1 MVDIQK
7 MTIKEINDYCKLQLQ
22 IDDLRYILDRKI
34 SKNEWDKLK
43 DPNMDSQK
51 VDKKIIEFLEK
62 NETYVD
68 KEKLILINL
77 DYYQE
82 LEKMRKENVAGLIL
96 DEYGLT
102 EKMVET
108 GLKRARECAEF
119 CKDKDIKFV
128 VQKQSNKEYKR
139 KVKVISSKQLL
150 EGQPSKEEKKKEK
163 ATKKG
168 MKILSDEAVLN
179 ALIEANHAK
188 PEMEFFDVPGLG
200 ETLLETIVYNSSEN
214 LDISRQKID
223 KIIENKE
230 LGKLLTNRLVR
241 LDQREIKTAFET
253 VGEYVDINKMS
264 LYALACIIESIENAN
279 LIYVTREKGSTIVK
293 RYADYS
299 GDNMQLFPYMERF
312 LGEYFSVISQT
323 DTEVS
328 IDGKKYTTEEA
339 KENMKKYIH
348 GRYMSLFSMEDQ
360 IAVFLERGIEPTG
373 IHKSQLEYIK
383 QYILEQRGVKS
394 LKELNQML
402 DVHLLDDKGVLKLY
416 EDRRMSL
423 KNIRE
428 MRERLHLEKE
438 ITPKFMLNKVEALQN
453 IPLEERQFEEQILH
467 RYVDLYKELYING
480 KSEEDIIQAGEE
492 LINELEKNQKTESV
506 KQEDILHY
514 GLLSEK
520 TYAKLADRGI
530 ISMDNLMQAYQKGQ
544 IDIHTMAELKKEGN
558 SFTDLDIE
566 QYIIDSYMKIREQ
579 KSPDETELKK
589 YIALYKALR
598 LNGLSEEE
606 RNEVAN
612 EFIMRT
618 EERGEDDIEN
628 GKQRKAFG
636 EEDRRN
642 LYQLEA
648 IPIDTVVLWGEQ
660 DEVIHLL
667 KSGDIVA
674 KDVKRLYQNRSLIL
688 HDFQNLMKAK
698 DMELEQKINLV
709 NIVFSTP
716 EDAKIREDL
725 FENITELETT
735 VNGNSSNKK
744 QKTNEIGVEETEN
757 DETKATEGARN
768 RYLFDTAVRYN
779 AWIAS
784 DEDVKMTT
792 FKDGHLAVQLPNVKD
807 GIVVIEQFYCLK
819 KAQNGKKKMTD
830 KYGANGYVL
839 TKDEYET
846 YKDRFITNNRL
857 SRSELIDLMRELPN
871 LEDRGIGREL
881 RHTKHQ
887 YTKNVQKLLG
897 IPEDLAKART
907 ETQRQKAL
915 KRLEDSEEYTA
926 EEKDKIRNTHMM
938 WEEVRKSR
946 ELYEER

>member
-1 MVDIQK
+1 MKQLNEITIAEMEKYSFLQIFEQDLPYVVDIEK
-7 MTIKEINDYCKLQLQ
+7 KKEL
-22 IDDLRYILDRKI
+22 LDKYAHFKR
-34 SKNEWDKLK
+34 NRHGFEEHD
-43 DPNMDSQK
+43 N
-51 VDKKIIEFLEK
+51 VIEFL
-62 NETYVD
+62 
-68 KEKLILINL
+68 
-77 DYYQE
+77 
-82 LEKMRKENVAGLIL
+82 KEN
-96 DEYGLT
+96 E
-102 EKMVET
+102 
-108 GLKRARECAEF
+108 
-119 CKDKDIKFV
+119 KDIDKGKV
-128 VQKQSNKEYKR
+128 LLISLRRYSDAKEIIDDIQHPLRNNYIKDRKGIENGIRKTKEMVRNLLKDENIVICRIAQGKDQSLVQ
-139 KVKVISSKQLL
+139 VISSKDYL
-150 EGQPSKEEKKKEK
+150 EDMSSPGTRKRERE
-163 ATKKG
+163 TKKVLH
-168 MKILSDEAVLN
+168 KLPNKAVVM
-179 ALIEANHAK
+179 ATLISNEEVADKNIF
-188 PEMEFFDVPGLG
+188 E
-200 ETLLETIVYNSSEN
+200 
-214 LDISRQKID
+214 ID
-223 KIIENKE
+223 N
-230 LGKLLTNRLVR
+230 LGKSIFDCTISNAIKEGLASREELNELMNNSKYSTNYK
-241 LDQREIKTAFET
+241 IKKLIPIMKKSFTGIEK
-253 VGEYVDINKMS
+253 YVDIDKMC
-264 LYALACIIESIENAN
+264 LTAFMQIAEALEGGEVIFTDGTWDTEN
-279 LIYVTREKGSTIVK
+279 EKQAYLGAEQYLS
-293 RYADYS
+293 DY
-299 GDNMQLFPYMERF
+299 Y
-312 LGEYFSVISQT
+312 SVIKDKEIEIT
-323 DTEVS
+323 LGDRT
-328 IDGKKYTTEEA
+328 YTTDHA
-339 KENMKKYIH
+339 KMVMEKYID
-348 GRYMSLFSMEDQ
+348 GRYMSNAMIVKQ
-360 IAVFLERGIEPTG
+360 ISLVLCGKREIGDLTKNQI
-373 IHKSQLEYIK
+373 
-383 QYILEQRGVKS
+383 QYIRQALIKGNGDIEVDD
-394 LKELNQML
+394 LNQMVNVGLMDEQTILKMYETRKFNL
-402 DVHLLDDKGVLKLY
+402 DKIHEAKDNLSLENTITPEFIVQNLD
-416 EDRRMSL
+416 
-423 KNIRE
+423 
-428 MRERLHLEKE
+428 RLFSLEK
-438 ITPKFMLNKVEALQN
+438 A
-453 IPLEERQFEEQILH
+453 EETKENQYEKETIK
-467 RYVDLYKELYING
+467 RYLDLYKELYLNG

-492 LINELEKNQKTESV
+492 LINELEKNQKIESV
-506 KQEDILHY
+506 KQEDILHC

-520 TYAKLADRGI
+520 IYAKLADRGI

-589 YIALYKALR
+589 YIALYKTLR

-618 EERGEDDIEN
+618 EEKVEDDIEH
-628 GKQRKAFG
+628 GKQKKAFG

-716 EDAKIREDL
+716 EDVKIREDL

-757 DETKATEGARN
+757 DETKAAGVPRN

-819 KAQNGKKKMTD
+819 KTQNGKKKMID

-857 SRSELIDLMRELPN
+857 SRSELIELIRELPN

>member
-1 MVDIQK
+1 MKQLNEI
-7 MTIKEINDYCKLQLQ
+7 TIAELEKYSFLQ
-22 IDDLRYILDRKI
+22 ITEQDLPYVVDTEKKKEYSDKYVHFKRNRYGFEEHD
-34 SKNEWDKLK
+34 N
-43 DPNMDSQK
+43 
-51 VDKKIIEFLEK
+51 IIEFLK
-62 NETYVD
+62 QNE
-68 KEKLILINL
+68 
-77 DYYQE
+77 
-82 LEKMRKENVAGLIL
+82 
-96 DEYGLT
+96 
-102 EKMVET
+102 
-108 GLKRARECAEF
+108 
-119 CKDKDIKFV
+119 KDID
-128 VQKQSNKEYKR
+128 KR
-139 KVKVISSKQLL
+139 KVLLISLRRYSDAKEIIDDIQHPLRNQYIKKREGIEEGFKKTKEMVKNLLKDEDITICRLAQGKEQSLVQVISSKDYL
-150 EGQPSKEEKKKEK
+150 EDVPSPGTRKRERETKKVLHKLPSK
-163 ATKKG
+163 
-168 MKILSDEAVLN
+168 AVAMALLISNGHLADKSIFTIPNLGNTIWNCTLLN
-179 ALIEANHAK
+179 AKQEGFLNQKEINELMNNSKYSTNYKIEK
-188 PEMEFFDVPGLG
+188 FVP
-200 ETLLETIVYNSSEN
+200 TIKKSFNG
-214 LDISRQKID
+214 
-223 KIIENKE
+223 IEK
-230 LGKLLTNRLVR
+230 
-241 LDQREIKTAFET
+241 
-253 VGEYVDINKMS
+253 YVDIDKMCLTAFMQIAEALEGGEAIFTDGTWDIEDKNKGKQVYYGVEQYLS
-264 LYALACIIESIENAN
+264 
-279 LIYVTREKGSTIVK
+279 
-293 RYADYS
+293 DY
-299 GDNMQLFPYMERF
+299 Y
-312 LGEYFSVISQT
+312 SVIKEREIEIT
-323 DTEVS
+323 LGDRT
-328 IDGKKYTTEEA
+328 YTTDHA
-339 KENMKKYIH
+339 KMVTEKYID
-348 GRYMSLFSMEDQ
+348 GRYMSNAMIVKQ
-360 IAVFLERGIEPTG
+360 IYLVLCGKREIGDLTKNQI
-373 IHKSQLEYIK
+373 
-383 QYILEQRGVKS
+383 QYIRQALIKGNGDIEVDD
-394 LKELNQML
+394 LNQMVNVGLMDEQTILKMYETRKFNL
-402 DVHLLDDKGVLKLY
+402 DKIHEVKDNLSLENTITPEFIVQNLD
-416 EDRRMSL
+416 
-423 KNIRE
+423 
-428 MRERLHLEKE
+428 RLFSLEK
-438 ITPKFMLNKVEALQN
+438 A
-453 IPLEERQFEEQILH
+453 EETEENQYEKETIK
-467 RYVDLYKELYING
+467 RYLDLYKELYINE

-492 LINELEKNQKTESV
+492 LINELEKNQKIESV

-520 TYAKLADRGI
+520 IYAKLADRGI

-589 YIALYKALR
+589 YIALYKTLR

-618 EERGEDDIEN
+618 EERVEDDIEN

-709 NIVFSTP
+709 NIVFSNP
-716 EDAKIREDL
+716 EDVKIREDL

-744 QKTNEIGVEETEN
+744 QKTNEISVEEAEN
-757 DETKATEGARN
+757 DETKAAEVPRN

-819 KAQNGKKKMTD
+819 KTQNGKKKMTD

-857 SRSELIDLMRELPN
+857 SRSELIDLIRELPN